1 MKLQE
6 LCEGATYMKEMS
18 DDQRAKYDELIDEYK
33 EMSMKERRE
42 TYKPFGKLGKLTKPE
57 QVLRHK
63 VFGTNRH
70 DMSFDA
76 EFAAGRRGSLVTEYK
91 CIECGKV
98 IRQNQKG
105 NRVNY

>member
-6 LCEGATYMKEMS
+6 LLETAAYMKEM
-18 DDQRAKYDELIDEYK
+18 DEKQRAEYDELMDEYK
-33 EMSMKERRE
+33 EMSMRERRE

-63 VFGTNRH
+63 IFGTKKH
-70 DMSFDA
+70 HMVFDA
-76 EFAAGRRGSLVTEYK
+76 EFRAGRRGSLVTEYK

-105 NRVNY
+105 NRVDY